1 MTRIHLHT
9 LTLPGHHAP
18 GAGYEAPFEMLDACH
33 ERVGR
38 MLRLLHKLRA
48 HLQASGWD
56 AQAAEAARDVLRY
69 FNEAAPRHHED
80 EERHV
85 FPAVLAAPDAPA
97 LPHPGTG
104 DGTGADSGKS
114 DGDGTGNGGTDSDT
128 GIGIGT
134 SLHAVVR
141 RLLQDHADMQT
152 HWASARPVLE
162 RITRPPAE
170 DRASSQPRWQPLAAS
185 EEAALDGFASLYT
198 SHIEAENHLIYPA
211 AQQALTP
218 AQLQTMSADMMA
230 RRGVVLPAAAATPAA
245 SGPSFT
251 A

>member
-9 LTLPGHHAP
+9 LNLPGHRAP

-33 ERVGR
+33 ERVER

-97 LPHPGTG
+97 LPHTGTG
-104 DGTGADSGKS
+104 EG
-114 DGDGTGNGGTDSDT
+114 T
-128 GIGIGT
+128 GIGS

-152 HWASARPVLE
+152 RWASARPVLE
-162 RITRPPAE
+162 RIARPATGP
-170 DRASSQPRWQPLAAS
+170 WQQLAAC
-185 EEAALDGFASLYT
+185 EEAALDSFASLYA

-211 AQQALTP
+211 AQQTLTP

>member
-9 LTLPGHHAP
+9 LTLPGHRAP

-33 ERVGR
+33 ERVER

-97 LPHPGTG
+97 LPHTGTG
-104 DGTGADSGKS
+104 EG
-114 DGDGTGNGGTDSDT
+114 T
-128 GIGIGT
+128 GIGS

-162 RITRPPAE
+162 RIARPATGP
-170 DRASSQPRWQPLAAS
+170 WQPLDTA
-185 EEAALDGFASLYT
+185 EEAALDGFASLYA

-230 RRGVVLPAAAATPAA
+230 RRGVVLPAATATPAA
-245 SGPSFT
+245 SGPSSPN
-251 A
+251 

>member
-9 LTLPGHHAP
+9 LTLPGHRAP

-33 ERVGR
+33 ERVER

-104 DGTGADSGKS
+104 DGIGIGIGNRES
-114 DGDGTGNGGTDSDT
+114 TGNGSANS
-128 GIGIGT
+128 GT

-141 RLLQDHADMQT
+141 RLLQDHAAMQT
-152 HWASARPVLE
+152 RWASARPVLE
-162 RITRPPAE
+162 RIARPPAE
-170 DRASSQPRWQPLAAS
+170 DRATSQTRWQPLAAS
-185 EEAALDGFASLYT
+185 EEAALDAFASLYA
-198 SHIEAENHLIYPA
+198 SHLEAENHLIYPA
-211 AQQALTP
+211 AQQALSP

-230 RRGVVLPAAAATPAA
+230 RRGVVLTDARLA
-245 SGPSFT
+245 G
-251 A
+251 

>member
-9 LTLPGHHAP
+9 LTLPGHRAP

-33 ERVGR
+33 ERVER
-38 MLRLLHKLRA
+38 MLRLLNKLRA

-104 DGTGADSGKS
+104 EG
-114 DGDGTGNGGTDSDT
+114 T
-128 GIGIGT
+128 GIGS

-152 HWASARPVLE
+152 RWASARLVLE
-162 RITRPPAE
+162 RIAQPPAV
-170 DRASSQPRWQPLAAS
+170 DHATSQIRWQPLAAS
-185 EEAALDGFASLYT
+185 EDAALDAFSSLYV
-198 SHIEAENHLIYPA
+198 SHIESENQLVYPA
-211 AQQALTP
+211 AQQTLSLDQMRA
-218 AQLQTMSADMMA
+218 MSADMMA
-230 RRGVVLPAAAATPAA
+230 RRGVNPTGTRGCMP
-245 SGPSFT
+245 G
-251 A
+251 

>member
-9 LTLPGHHAP
+9 LTLPGHRAP

-33 ERVGR
+33 ERVER

-97 LPHPGTG
+97 LPHTGTD
-104 DGTGADSGKS
+104 DGTGADSGQ
-114 DGDGTGNGGTDSDT
+114 GNGGGT
-128 GIGIGT
+128 GTNNNGIDKGT
-134 SLHAVVR
+134 GSSLHAVVR

-152 HWASARPVLE
+152 RWASARPVLE
-162 RITRPPAE
+162 RIARPPAE

-185 EEAALDGFASLYT
+185 EEAALDSFASLYA
-198 SHIEAENHLIYPA
+198 SHIESENQLVYPA
-211 AQQALTP
+211 AQQTLSLDQMRA
-218 AQLQTMSADMMA
+218 MSADMMA
-230 RRGVVLPAAAATPAA
+230 RRGVNPTGTRGCMP
-245 SGPSFT
+245 G
-251 A
+251 

>member
-9 LTLPGHHAP
+9 LTLPGHRAP

-33 ERVGR
+33 ERVER

-97 LPHPGTG
+97 LPHPGQ
-104 DGTGADSGKS
+104 GTSNATNSGQ
-114 DGDGTGNGGTDSDT
+114 GNGGGT
-128 GIGIGT
+128 GTNNSGIDKGT

-152 HWASARPVLE
+152 RWANARPVLE
-162 RITRPPAE
+162 RIARPATGP
-170 DRASSQPRWQPLAAS
+170 WQPLDTA
-185 EEAALDGFASLYT
+185 EEDALDGFASLYA
-198 SHIEAENHLIYPA
+198 SHIEAENRLIYPA

-218 AQLQTMSADMMA
+218 AQLQAMSADMMA
-230 RRGVVLPAAAATPAA
+230 RRGVVLTDARLA
-245 SGPSFT
+245 G
-251 A
+251 

>member
-9 LTLPGHHAP
+9 LTLPGHRAP

-33 ERVGR
+33 ERVER

-56 AQAAEAARDVLRY
+56 AQATEAARDVLRY

-97 LPHPGTG
+97 LPHTGTG
-104 DGTGADSGKS
+104 EG
-114 DGDGTGNGGTDSDT
+114 T
-128 GIGIGT
+128 GIGS

-152 HWASARPVLE
+152 RWASARPVLE
-162 RITRPPAE
+162 RIARPATGP
-170 DRASSQPRWQPLAAS
+170 WQQLAAC
-185 EEAALDGFASLYT
+185 EEAALDAFASLYA

-218 AQLQTMSADMMA
+218 AQLQAMSADMMA
-230 RRGVVLPAAAATPAA
+230 RRGVVLTDARLVGHPNTL
-245 SGPSFT
+245 
-251 A
+251 

>member
-9 LTLPGHHAP
+9 LNLPGHRAP

-33 ERVGR
+33 ERVER
-38 MLRLLHKLRA
+38 MLRLLNKLRA

-97 LPHPGTG
+97 LPHTGTG

-114 DGDGTGNGGTDSDT
+114 DGDGTGNGCTDS
-128 GIGIGT
+128 GGGT

-141 RLLQDHADMQT
+141 RLLQDHATMQT

-162 RITRPPAE
+162 RIAGPRQKTAPPVRPVGSPWRPAKK
-170 DRASSQPRWQPLAAS
+170 PRWT
-185 EEAALDGFASLYT
+185 AL
-198 SHIEAENHLIYPA
+198 PA
-211 AQQALTP
+211 CTP
-218 AQLQTMSADMMA
+218 ATSKLKTTSSTPPRS
-230 RRGVVLPAAAATPAA
+230 RR
-245 SGPSFT
+245 
-251 A
+251 

>member
-9 LTLPGHHAP
+9 LNLPGHRAP

-33 ERVGR
+33 ERVER
-38 MLRLLHKLRA
+38 MLRLLHKLRV

-85 FPAVLAAPDAPA
+85 FPAVLATPDAPA

-104 DGTGADSGKS
+104 D
-114 DGDGTGNGGTDSDT
+114 
-128 GIGIGT
+128 GT

-152 HWASARPVLE
+152 HWANARPVLE
-162 RITRPPAE
+162 RIARPATGP
-170 DRASSQPRWQPLAAS
+170 WQPLDTA

-198 SHIEAENHLIYPA
+198 SHIEAENRLIYPA

-218 AQLQTMSADMMA
+218 AQLQAMSADMMA
-230 RRGVVLPAAAATPAA
+230 RRGVVLTDAQVAGQPK
-245 SGPSFT
+245 SL
-251 A
+251 

>member
-9 LTLPGHHAP
+9 LTLPGHRAP

-33 ERVGR
+33 ERVER

-104 DGTGADSGKS
+104 DGIGADSGKS
-114 DGDGTGNGGTDSDT
+114 DGDGTGNGCTDSDT
-128 GIGIGT
+128 GIGSGT

-141 RLLQDHADMQT
+141 RLLQEHAAMQT
-152 HWASARPVLE
+152 RWASARPVLE
-162 RITRPPAE
+162 RIARPAIGP
-170 DRASSQPRWQPLAAS
+170 WQPLDTAD
-185 EEAALDGFASLYT
+185 EAALDGFASLYA

-211 AQQALTP
+211 ARQALTP

-230 RRGVVLPAAAATPAA
+230 RRGVVLPQAHADARAQSAGQPVAL
-245 SGPSFT
+245 
-251 A
+251 

>member
-9 LTLPGHHAP
+9 LTLPGHRAP

-33 ERVGR
+33 ERVER

-97 LPHPGTG
+97 LPHPGQ
-104 DGTGADSGKS
+104 GTSNATNSGQ
-114 DGDGTGNGGTDSDT
+114 GNGGGT
-128 GIGIGT
+128 GTNNSGIDKGT

-152 HWASARPVLE
+152 RWASARPVLE
-162 RITRPPAE
+162 RIARPPAE

-185 EEAALDGFASLYT
+185 EEAALDSFASLYA
-198 SHIEAENHLIYPA
+198 SHIESENQLVYPA
-211 AQQALTP
+211 AQQTLSLDQMRA
-218 AQLQTMSADMMA
+218 MSADMMA
-230 RRGVVLPAAAATPAA
+230 RRGVNPTGTRGCMP
-245 SGPSFT
+245 G
-251 A
+251 

>member
-9 LTLPGHHAP
+9 LNLPGHRAP

-33 ERVGR
+33 ERVER
-38 MLRLLHKLRA
+38 MLRLLNKLRA

-97 LPHPGTG
+97 LPHTGTG

-114 DGDGTGNGGTDSDT
+114 DGDGTGNSCTDS
-128 GIGIGT
+128 GT

-152 HWASARPVLE
+152 RWASARPVLE
-162 RITRPPAE
+162 RIARPATGP
-170 DRASSQPRWQPLAAS
+170 WQQLAAC
-185 EEAALDGFASLYT
+185 EEAALDSFASLYA

-218 AQLQTMSADMMA
+218 AQLQAMSADMMA
-230 RRGVVLPAAAATPAA
+230 RRGVVLTDARLAGQPKPL
-245 SGPSFT
+245 
-251 A
+251 

>member
-9 LTLPGHHAP
+9 LTLPGHRAP

-33 ERVGR
+33 ERVER
-38 MLRLLHKLRA
+38 MLRLLNKLRA

-97 LPHPGTG
+97 LPHTGTG

-114 DGDGTGNGGTDSDT
+114 DGDGTGNGCTDS
-128 GIGIGT
+128 GGGT

-141 RLLQDHADMQT
+141 HLLQDHADMQT

-162 RITRPPAE
+162 RIARPPAE
-170 DRASSQPRWQPLAAS
+170 DRASSQTRWQPLAAS
-185 EEAALDGFASLYT
+185 EDAALDAFSSLYV
-198 SHIEAENHLIYPA
+198 SHIEAENQLIYPA
-211 AQQALTP
+211 AQQTLSLDQMRA
-218 AQLQTMSADMMA
+218 MSADMMA
-230 RRGVVLPAAAATPAA
+230 RRGVVLTDARLTGQPNPL
-245 SGPSFT
+245 
-251 A
+251 

>member
-9 LTLPGHHAP
+9 LTLPGHRAP

-33 ERVGR
+33 ERVER

-56 AQAAEAARDVLRY
+56 AQATEAARDVLRY

-97 LPHPGTG
+97 LPHPGQ
-104 DGTGADSGKS
+104 GTSNATNSGQ
-114 DGDGTGNGGTDSDT
+114 GNGGGT
-128 GIGIGT
+128 GTNNSGIDKGT

-152 HWASARPVLE
+152 RWASARPVLE
-162 RITRPPAE
+162 RIARPATGP
-170 DRASSQPRWQPLAAS
+170 WQQLAAC
-185 EEAALDGFASLYT
+185 EEAALDSFASLYA

-218 AQLQTMSADMMA
+218 AQLQAMSADMMA
-230 RRGVVLPAAAATPAA
+230 RRGVVLTDARLAGHPNTL
-245 SGPSFT
+245 
-251 A
+251 

>member
-9 LTLPGHHAP
+9 LTLPGHRAP

-33 ERVGR
+33 ERVER

-97 LPHPGTG
+97 LPHTGTD
-104 DGTGADSGKS
+104 DGTGADSG
-114 DGDGTGNGGTDSDT
+114 TGI

-134 SLHAVVR
+134 SLHTVVR

-152 HWASARPVLE
+152 RWASARPVLE
-162 RITRPPAE
+162 RIARPPAE
-170 DRASSQPRWQPLAAS
+170 DRASSQTRWQPLAAS
-185 EEAALDGFASLYT
+185 EEAALDAFSSLYA
-198 SHIEAENHLIYPA
+198 SHIEAENQLIYPA
-211 AQQALTP
+211 AQQTLTP
-218 AQLQTMSADMMA
+218 AQRQAMSADMMA
-230 RRGVVLPAAAATPAA
+230 RRGVVLTDARLVGHPNTL
-245 SGPSFT
+245 
-251 A
+251 

>member
-9 LTLPGHHAP
+9 LTLTGHRAP

-33 ERVGR
+33 ERVER

-97 LPHPGTG
+97 LPHTGTG

-114 DGDGTGNGGTDSDT
+114 DGDGTGNGCTDS
-128 GIGIGT
+128 GSGT

-152 HWASARPVLE
+152 RWASARPVLE
-162 RITRPPAE
+162 RIARPATGP
-170 DRASSQPRWQPLAAS
+170 WQPLDTA
-185 EEAALDGFASLYT
+185 EEAALDGFASLYA

-218 AQLQTMSADMMA
+218 AQLQAMSADMMA
-230 RRGVVLPAAAATPAA
+230 RRGVVLPAAAASPAA
-245 SGPSFT
+245 SGTSPPN
-251 A
+251 

>member
-9 LTLPGHHAP
+9 LTLPGHRAP

-33 ERVGR
+33 ERVER

-97 LPHPGTG
+97 LPHTGT
-104 DGTGADSGKS
+104 DV
-114 DGDGTGNGGTDSDT
+114 GTGNDCTDSDSC
-128 GIGIGT
+128 T

-152 HWASARPVLE
+152 RWASARPVLE
-162 RITRPPAE
+162 RIARPATGP
-170 DRASSQPRWQPLAAS
+170 WQQLAAC
-185 EEAALDGFASLYT
+185 EEAALDSFASLYA

-211 AQQALTP
+211 AQQALSP

-230 RRGVVLPAAAATPAA
+230 RRGVVLPAATATPAA
-245 SGPSFT
+245 SGPSPPN
-251 A
+251 

>member
-9 LTLPGHHAP
+9 LNLPGHRAP

-33 ERVGR
+33 ERVER
-38 MLRLLHKLRA
+38 MLRLLNKLRA

-104 DGTGADSGKS
+104 DGTG
-114 DGDGTGNGGTDSDT
+114 
-128 GIGIGT
+128 IGT

-152 HWASARPVLE
+152 RWASARPVLE
-162 RITRPPAE
+162 RIARPDQGP
-170 DRASSQPRWQPLAAS
+170 WQPLGTT
-185 EEAALDGFASLYT
+185 EEAALDGFASLYA

-218 AQLQTMSADMMA
+218 AQLQAMSADMMA
-230 RRGVVLPAAAATPAA
+230 RRGVVLPAAAASPAA
-245 SGPSFT
+245 SGTSPPN
-251 A
+251 

>member
-9 LTLPGHHAP
+9 LTLPGHRAP

-33 ERVGR
+33 ERVER

-97 LPHPGTG
+97 LPHPGQ
-104 DGTGADSGKS
+104 GTSNATNSGQ
-114 DGDGTGNGGTDSDT
+114 GNGGGT
-128 GIGIGT
+128 GTNNSGIDKGT
-134 SLHAVVR
+134 SLHAVVH

-152 HWASARPVLE
+152 RWASARPVLE
-162 RITRPPAE
+162 RIARPATGP
-170 DRASSQPRWQPLAAS
+170 WQPLGTA
-185 EEAALDGFASLYT
+185 EEAALDAFSSLYA

-218 AQLQTMSADMMA
+218 AQLQAMSADMMA

>member
-9 LTLPGHHAP
+9 LTLPGHRAP

-33 ERVGR
+33 ERVER

-85 FPAVLAAPDAPA
+85 FPAVLAAPDAPIPA
-97 LPHPGTG
+97 ARTGTG
-104 DGTGADSGKS
+104 DGTG
-114 DGDGTGNGGTDSDT
+114 NGS
-128 GIGIGT
+128 

-152 HWASARPVLE
+152 RWASARPVLE
-162 RITRPPAE
+162 RIARPPAE

-185 EEAALDGFASLYT
+185 EEAALDAFSSLYA
-198 SHIEAENHLIYPA
+198 SHIEAENQLVYPA
-211 AQQALTP
+211 AQQTLSLDQMRA
-218 AQLQTMSADMMA
+218 MSADMMA
-230 RRGVVLPAAAATPAA
+230 RRGVSPTGTRGCMP
-245 SGPSFT
+245 G
-251 A
+251 

>member
-9 LTLPGHHAP
+9 LTLPGHRAP

-33 ERVGR
+33 ERVER

-56 AQAAEAARDVLRY
+56 AQAA
-69 FNEAAPRHHED
+69 EAAPRHHED

-97 LPHPGTG
+97 LPHTGTD

-114 DGDGTGNGGTDSDT
+114 DGDGTGNSCTDS
-128 GIGIGT
+128 GT

-152 HWASARPVLE
+152 RWASARPVLE
-162 RITRPPAE
+162 RIARPPAE
-170 DRASSQPRWQPLAAS
+170 DRASSQTRWQPLAAC
-185 EEAALDGFASLYT
+185 EEAALDSFASLYA

-211 AQQALTP
+211 AQQTLTP

-230 RRGVVLPAAAATPAA
+230 RRGVVLPAATATPAA
-245 SGPSFT
+245 SGPSPPN
-251 A
+251 

>member
-9 LTLPGHHAP
+9 LTLPGHRAP

-33 ERVGR
+33 ERVER

-97 LPHPGTG
+97 LPHTGTG
-104 DGTGADSGKS
+104 EG
-114 DGDGTGNGGTDSDT
+114 T
-128 GIGIGT
+128 GIGS

-152 HWASARPVLE
+152 RWASARPVLE
-162 RITRPPAE
+162 RIARPPAE
-170 DRASSQPRWQPLAAS
+170 DRASSQTRWQPLAAS
-185 EEAALDGFASLYT
+185 EEAALDAFSSLYA
-198 SHIEAENHLIYPA
+198 SHIEAENQLIYPA
-211 AQQALTP
+211 AQQTLTL
-218 AQLQTMSADMMA
+218 AQLQAMSTDMMA

-245 SGPSFT
+245 SGPSPPN
-251 A
+251 

>member
-9 LTLPGHHAP
+9 LTLPGHRAP

-33 ERVGR
+33 ERVER

-97 LPHPGTG
+97 LPHTGTG
-104 DGTGADSGKS
+104 EGSGADSGKS
-114 DGDGTGNGGTDSDT
+114 NGDGTGNGCTDS
-128 GIGIGT
+128 GSCT

-152 HWASARPVLE
+152 RWASARPVLE
-162 RITRPPAE
+162 RIARPPAE

-185 EEAALDGFASLYT
+185 EEAALDSFASLYA
-198 SHIEAENHLIYPA
+198 SHIESENQLVYPA
-211 AQQALTP
+211 AQQTLSLDQMRA
-218 AQLQTMSADMMA
+218 MSADMMA
-230 RRGVVLPAAAATPAA
+230 RRGVNPTGTRGCMP
-245 SGPSFT
+245 G
-251 A
+251 

>member
-9 LTLPGHHAP
+9 LTLPGHRAP

-33 ERVGR
+33 ERVER

-85 FPAVLAAPDAPA
+85 FPAVLATPDAPA

-104 DGTGADSGKS
+104 NGGGTGSGS
-114 DGDGTGNGGTDSDT
+114 GTGS
-128 GIGIGT
+128 

-162 RITRPPAE
+162 RIARPPAE
-170 DRASSQPRWQPLAAS
+170 DRASSQTRWQPLAAC
-185 EEAALDGFASLYT
+185 EEAALDSFASLYA

-218 AQLQTMSADMMA
+218 AQLQAMSADMMA
-230 RRGVVLPAAAATPAA
+230 RRGVVLPAARN
-245 SGPSFT
+245 
-251 A
+251 

>member
-9 LTLPGHHAP
+9 LNLPGHRAP

-33 ERVGR
+33 ERVER
-38 MLRLLHKLRA
+38 MLRLLNKLRA

-97 LPHPGTG
+97 LPHTG
-104 DGTGADSGKS
+104 VDDSS
-114 DGDGTGNGGTDSDT
+114 GTDS
-128 GIGIGT
+128 GSGT

-152 HWASARPVLE
+152 RWASARLVLE
-162 RITRPPAE
+162 RIARPPAE
-170 DRASSQPRWQPLAAS
+170 DRASSQTRWQPLAAS
-185 EEAALDGFASLYT
+185 EEAALDGFASLYA

>member
-9 LTLPGHHAP
+9 LTLPGHRAP

-33 ERVGR
+33 ERVER

-104 DGTGADSGKS
+104 DG
-114 DGDGTGNGGTDSDT
+114 
-128 GIGIGT
+128 IGIGS

-152 HWASARPVLE
+152 RWASARPVLE
-162 RITRPPAE
+162 RIARPPAE

-185 EEAALDGFASLYT
+185 EEAALDGFASLYA
-198 SHIEAENHLIYPA
+198 SHIEAENNLIYPA
-211 AQQALTP
+211 AQQALPP
-218 AQLQTMSADMMA
+218 AQLQAMSADMMA
-230 RRGVVLPAAAATPAA
+230 RRGVVLTDARLA
-245 SGPSFT
+245 G
-251 A
+251 

>member
-9 LTLPGHHAP
+9 LTLPGHRAP

-33 ERVGR
+33 ERVER

-97 LPHPGTG
+97 LPHPGQ
-104 DGTGADSGKS
+104 GTSNATNSGQ
-114 DGDGTGNGGTDSDT
+114 GNGGGT
-128 GIGIGT
+128 GTNNSGIDKGT

-152 HWASARPVLE
+152 RGANARPVLE
-162 RITRPPAE
+162 RIARPATGP
-170 DRASSQPRWQPLAAS
+170 WQPLDTA
-185 EEAALDGFASLYT
+185 EEDALDGFASLYA
-198 SHIEAENHLIYPA
+198 SHIEAENRLIYPA

-218 AQLQTMSADMMA
+218 AQLQAMSADMMA
-230 RRGVVLPAAAATPAA
+230 RRGVVLTDARLVGHPNTL
-245 SGPSFT
+245 
-251 A
+251 

>member
-9 LTLPGHHAP
+9 LTLPGHRAP

-33 ERVGR
+33 ERVER

-97 LPHPGTG
+97 LPHTGTG
-104 DGTGADSGKS
+104 DGTGADSGKDNS
-114 DGDGTGNGGTDSDT
+114 NATNSGQGNGGGT
-128 GIGIGT
+128 GSGS

-141 RLLQDHADMQT
+141 RLLQDHAAMQT
-152 HWASARPVLE
+152 RWASARPVLE
-162 RITRPPAE
+162 RIARPPAE

-185 EEAALDGFASLYT
+185 EEAALDGFASLYA
-198 SHIEAENHLIYPA
+198 SHIEAENQLIYPA

-218 AQLQTMSADMMA
+218 AQLQAMSADMMA
-230 RRGVVLPAAAATPAA
+230 RRGVVLTDARLDAQPKPL
-245 SGPSFT
+245 
-251 A
+251 

>member
-9 LTLPGHHAP
+9 LTLPGHRAP

-33 ERVGR
+33 ERVER

-97 LPHPGTG
+97 LPHTGTG
-104 DGTGADSGKS
+104 EGSGADSGKS
-114 DGDGTGNGGTDSDT
+114 NGDGTGNGCTDS
-128 GIGIGT
+128 GSCT

-162 RITRPPAE
+162 RIARPPAE
-170 DRASSQPRWQPLAAS
+170 DRASSQTRWQPLAAC
-185 EEAALDGFASLYT
+185 EEAALDSFASLYA

-218 AQLQTMSADMMA
+218 AQLQAMSADMMA
-230 RRGVVLPAAAATPAA
+230 RRGVVLPAARN
-245 SGPSFT
+245 
-251 A
+251 

>member
-9 LTLPGHHAP
+9 LNLPGHRAP

-33 ERVGR
+33 ERVER

-85 FPAVLAAPDAPA
+85 FPAVLAAPDAPV

-104 DGTGADSGKS
+104 DG
-114 DGDGTGNGGTDSDT
+114 
-128 GIGIGT
+128 IGIGS

-152 HWASARPVLE
+152 RWANARPVLE
-162 RITRPPAE
+162 RIARPATGP
-170 DRASSQPRWQPLAAS
+170 WQPLDTA
-185 EEAALDGFASLYT
+185 EEDALDGFASLYA
-198 SHIEAENHLIYPA
+198 SHIEAENRLIYPA

-218 AQLQTMSADMMA
+218 AQLQAMSADMMA
-230 RRGVVLPAAAATPAA
+230 RRGVVLTDARLA
-245 SGPSFT
+245 G
-251 A
+251 

>member
-9 LTLPGHHAP
+9 LTLPGHRAP

-33 ERVGR
+33 ERVER

-97 LPHPGTG
+97 LPHPGQ
-104 DGTGADSGKS
+104 GTSNATNSGQ
-114 DGDGTGNGGTDSDT
+114 GNGGGT
-128 GIGIGT
+128 GTNNSGIDKGT

-152 HWASARPVLE
+152 RWANARPVLE
-162 RITRPPAE
+162 RIARPATGP
-170 DRASSQPRWQPLAAS
+170 WQPLDTA
-185 EEAALDGFASLYT
+185 EEDALDGFASLYA

-218 AQLQTMSADMMA
+218 AQLQAMSADMMA

>member
-9 LTLPGHHAP
+9 LTLPGHRAP

-33 ERVGR
+33 ERVER

-85 FPAVLAAPDAPA
+85 FPAVLATPDAPA

-104 DGTGADSGKS
+104 NGGGTGT
-114 DGDGTGNGGTDSDT
+114 GTGSGTGS
-128 GIGIGT
+128 

-162 RITRPPAE
+162 RIARPPAE
-170 DRASSQPRWQPLAAS
+170 DRASSQTRWQPLAAS
-185 EEAALDGFASLYT
+185 EEAALDSFASLYA
-198 SHIEAENHLIYPA
+198 SHIEAENQLIYPA

-218 AQLQTMSADMMA
+218 AQLQAMSADMMA
-230 RRGVVLPAAAATPAA
+230 RRGVVLTDARLAGHPNPL
-245 SGPSFT
+245 
-251 A
+251 

>member
-9 LTLPGHHAP
+9 LTLPGHRAP

-33 ERVGR
+33 ERVER

-69 FNEAAPRHHED
+69 FNEAAPLHHED

-104 DGTGADSGKS
+104 EG
-114 DGDGTGNGGTDSDT
+114 T
-128 GIGIGT
+128 GIGS

-152 HWASARPVLE
+152 RWASARPVLE
-162 RITRPPAE
+162 RIARPPAE

-185 EEAALDGFASLYT
+185 EEAALDSFASLYA
-198 SHIEAENHLIYPA
+198 SHIEAENQLIYPA

-218 AQLQTMSADMMA
+218 AQLQAMSADMMA
-230 RRGVVLPAAAATPAA
+230 RRGVVLPQAHADARAQSAGQPVAL
-245 SGPSFT
+245 
-251 A
+251 

>member
-9 LTLPGHHAP
+9 LTLPGHRAP

-104 DGTGADSGKS
+104 EG
-114 DGDGTGNGGTDSDT
+114 T
-128 GIGIGT
+128 GIGS

-152 HWASARPVLE
+152 RWASARPVLE
-162 RITRPPAE
+162 RIARPPAE

-230 RRGVVLPAAAATPAA
+230 RRGVVLPAATATPAA
-245 SGPSFT
+245 SGPSPPN
-251 A
+251 

>member
-9 LTLPGHHAP
+9 LTLPGHRAP

-33 ERVGR
+33 ERVER

-97 LPHPGTG
+97 LPHTGTG
-104 DGTGADSGKS
+104 DSAGNGCTDSGS
-114 DGDGTGNGGTDSDT
+114 
-128 GIGIGT
+128 GT

-152 HWASARPVLE
+152 RWASARPVLE
-162 RITRPPAE
+162 RIARPATGP
-170 DRASSQPRWQPLAAS
+170 WQPLDTA
-185 EEAALDGFASLYT
+185 EEAALDGFASLYA
-198 SHIEAENHLIYPA
+198 SHIEAENNLIYPA
-211 AQQALTP
+211 AQQALDT
-218 AQLQTMSADMMA
+218 AQLQAMSADMMA
-230 RRGVVLPAAAATPAA
+230 RRGVNPTGTRGCMP
-245 SGPSFT
+245 G
-251 A
+251 

>member
-9 LTLPGHHAP
+9 LTLPGHRAP

-33 ERVGR
+33 ERVER

-97 LPHPGTG
+97 LPHTG
-104 DGTGADSGKS
+104 VDDSS
-114 DGDGTGNGGTDSDT
+114 GTDS
-128 GIGIGT
+128 GSGT

-152 HWASARPVLE
+152 RWASARPVLE
-162 RITRPPAE
+162 RIARPPAE
-170 DRASSQPRWQPLAAS
+170 DRASSQTRWQPLAAC
-185 EEAALDGFASLYT
+185 EEAALDSFASLYA

-218 AQLQTMSADMMA
+218 AQLQAMSADMMA

>member
-9 LTLPGHHAP
+9 LTLPGHRAP

-33 ERVGR
+33 ERVER
-38 MLRLLHKLRA
+38 ILRLLHKLRA

-97 LPHPGTG
+97 LPPPGTG
-104 DGTGADSGKS
+104 DGTG
-114 DGDGTGNGGTDSDT
+114 
-128 GIGIGT
+128 IGS

-152 HWASARPVLE
+152 RWASARPVLE
-162 RITRPPAE
+162 RIARPPAE

-185 EEAALDGFASLYT
+185 EEAALDAFSSLYA
-198 SHIEAENHLIYPA
+198 SHIEAENQLVYPA
-211 AQQALTP
+211 AQQTLSLDQMRA
-218 AQLQTMSADMMA
+218 MSADMMA
-230 RRGVVLPAAAATPAA
+230 RRGVNPTGTRGCMP
-245 SGPSFT
+245 G
-251 A
+251 